1 MALSV
6 EQTARLFLNA
16 RQAFMEAETAKKE
29 AEVELRKALASQGVK
44 ECVVD
49 EVSVQIV
56 DVVTVTYD
64 ADKLAQVVKPT
75 VFRKVTKSV
84 VDKELMKSAITVG
97 LIDQVTAD
105 EVSTVK
111 PTTQVRVYALS
122 PEAKKS
128 QTAEDKTPH
137 KTPKSA

>member
-1 MALSV
+1 MALSM
-6 EQTARLFLNA
+6 EQTARAFLNA
-16 RQAFMEAETAKKE
+16 RQAFQEAEKAKKE
-29 AEVELRKALASQGVK
+29 AETELRKALAGIGVN
-44 ECVVD
+44 EVVVD
-49 EVSVQIV
+49 GQSVQVV

-75 VFRKVTKSV
+75 VFRKVTKAV
-84 VDKELMKSAITVG
+84 VDKELMKSAIAVG
-97 LIDQVTAD
+97 LIDQLTAD

-128 QTAEDKTPH
+128 QVANAEQ
-137 KTPKSA
+137 KSA

>member
-1 MALSV
+1 MALSM
-6 EQTARLFLNA
+6 EQTARAFLNA
-16 RQAFMEAETAKKE
+16 RQAFQEAEKAKKE
-29 AEVELRKALASQGVK
+29 AETELRKALASVGVN
-44 ECVVD
+44 EVVVD
-49 EVSVQIV
+49 GQSVQVV

-75 VFRKVTKSV
+75 VFRKVTKAV
-84 VDKELMKSAITVG
+84 VDKELMKSAIAVG
-97 LIDQVTAD
+97 LIDQLTAD

-128 QTAEDKTPH
+128 QVANAEQ
-137 KTPKSA
+137 KSA

>member
-1 MALSV
+1 MALSM
-6 EQTARLFLNA
+6 EQTARAFLNA
-16 RQAFMEAETAKKE
+16 RQAFQEAEKAKKE
-29 AEVELRKALASQGVK
+29 AETELRKALASVGVS
-44 ECVVD
+44 EVVVD
-49 EVSVQIV
+49 GQSVQVV

-75 VFRKVTKSV
+75 VFRKVTKAV
-84 VDKELMKSAITVG
+84 VDKELMKSAIAVG
-97 LIDQVTAD
+97 LIDQLTAD

-128 QTAEDKTPH
+128 QVTNAEQ
-137 KTPKSA
+137 KSA

>member
-1 MALSV
+1 MALSP

-16 RQAFMEAETAKKE
+16 RQAFMEAEKAKKE
-29 AEVELRKALASQGVK
+29 AETELRKALATLGVK
-44 ECVVD
+44 EIVV
-49 EVSVQIV
+49 EGHSVQIV
-56 DVVTVTYD
+56 DVVNTTYD

-75 VFRKVTKSV
+75 VFRKVTKAV
-84 VDKELMKSAITVG
+84 VDKDLMKSALAVG
-97 LIDQVTAD
+97 LIDQLTAD

-128 QTAEDKTPH
+128 QQNEVA
-137 KTPKSA
+137 KSA

>member
-1 MALSV
+1 MALSM

-16 RQAFMEAETAKKE
+16 RQAFQEAEKAKKE
-29 AEVELRKALASQGVK
+29 AETELRKALASVGVN
-44 ECVVD
+44 EVVVD
-49 EVSVQIV
+49 GQSVQVV

-75 VFRKVTKSV
+75 VFRKVTKAV
-84 VDKELMKSAITVG
+84 VDKDLMKSALAVG
-97 LIDQVTAD
+97 LIDQLTAD

-111 PTTQVRVYALS
+111 PSSQVRVYALS

-128 QTAEDKTPH
+128 QVAEAT
-137 KTPKSA
+137 TSQKSA

>member
-1 MALSV
+1 MALSP

-16 RQAFMEAETAKKE
+16 RQAFMEAEKAKKE
-29 AEVELRKALASQGVK
+29 AETELRKALATLGVN
-44 ECVVD
+44 EIVV
-49 EVSVQIV
+49 EGHSVQIV
-56 DVVTVTYD
+56 DVVNTTYD
-64 ADKLAQVVKPT
+64 ADKLAQVVKPA

-84 VDKELMKSAITVG
+84 VDKDLMKSALAVG
-97 LIDQVTAD
+97 LIDQLTAD

-128 QTAEDKTPH
+128 QQNEVA
-137 KTPKSA
+137 KSA

>member
-1 MALSV
+1 MALSM
-6 EQTARLFLNA
+6 EQTARAFLNA
-16 RQAFMEAETAKKE
+16 RQAFQEAEKAKKE
-29 AEVELRKALASQGVK
+29 AETELRKALASVGVS
-44 ECVVD
+44 EVVVD
-49 EVSVQIV
+49 GQSVQVV

-75 VFRKVTKSV
+75 VFRKVTKAV
-84 VDKELMKSAITVG
+84 VDKELMKSAIAVG
-97 LIDQVTAD
+97 LIDQLTAD

-128 QTAEDKTPH
+128 QVANAEQ
-137 KTPKSA
+137 KSA

>member
-1 MALSV
+1 M
-6 EQTARLFLNA
+6 EQTARAFLNA
-16 RQAFMEAETAKKE
+16 RQAFQEAEKAKKE
-29 AEVELRKALASQGVK
+29 AETELRKALASVGVN
-44 ECVVD
+44 EVVVD
-49 EVSVQIV
+49 GQSVQVV

-75 VFRKVTKSV
+75 VFRKVTKAV
-84 VDKELMKSAITVG
+84 VDKELMKSAIAVG
-97 LIDQVTAD
+97 LIDQLTAD

-128 QTAEDKTPH
+128 QVANAEQ
-137 KTPKSA
+137 KSA

>member
-1 MALSV
+1 MALSM

-16 RQAFMEAETAKKE
+16 RQAFQEAEKAKKE
-29 AEVELRKALASQGVK
+29 AETELRKALASVGVNDV
-44 ECVVD
+44 VVD
-49 EVSVQIV
+49 GQSVQVV

-75 VFRKVTKSV
+75 VFRKVTKAV
-84 VDKELMKSAITVG
+84 VDKDLMKSALAVG
-97 LIDQVTAD
+97 LIDQLTAD

-111 PTTQVRVYALS
+111 PSSQVRVYALS

-128 QTAEDKTPH
+128 QVAET
-137 KTPKSA
+137 TTSQKSA

>member
-1 MALSV
+1 MALSM
-6 EQTARLFLNA
+6 EQTARAFLNA
-16 RQAFMEAETAKKE
+16 RQAFQEAEKAKKE
-29 AEVELRKALASQGVK
+29 AETELRKALASVGVN
-44 ECVVD
+44 EVVVD
-49 EVSVQIV
+49 GQSVQVV

-75 VFRKVTKSV
+75 VFRKVTKAV
-84 VDKELMKSAITVG
+84 VDKELMKSAIAVG
-97 LIDQVTAD
+97 LIDQLTAD

-128 QTAEDKTPH
+128 QVTNAEQ
-137 KTPKSA
+137 KSA

>member
-1 MALSV
+1 MALSM

-16 RQAFMEAETAKKE
+16 RQAFQEAEKAKKE
-29 AEVELRKALASQGVK
+29 AETELRKALASVGVN
-44 ECVVD
+44 EVVVD
-49 EVSVQIV
+49 GQSVQVV

-75 VFRKVTKSV
+75 VFRKVTKAV
-84 VDKELMKSAITVG
+84 VDKDLMKSAIAVG
-97 LIDQVTAD
+97 LIDQLTAD

-111 PTTQVRVYALS
+111 PSSQVRVYALS

-128 QTAEDKTPH
+128 QVAET
-137 KTPKSA
+137 TTSQKSA